1 MDARDFYEYLL
12 TKGFERRRSQEEFIE
27 IVRELIEEGGVKLVE
42 APTGTG
48 KTFAYLIPL
57 ITSGQRAIIST
68 GTKILQDQL
77 RRDIEFLAGHYR
89 LLTGEEISYAIL
101 KGKGNYLCLDR
112 FHKEKLT
119 PEELGDIPE
128 LLETEWEG
136 DLTLSSC
143 SPEAIPK
150 LNVDEDY
157 CTSHYRKV
165 CPYRMECYYWEKVK
179 SKERKARILVV
190 NHALLALKEFDDTE
204 DRILVVDEAHELDR
218 YLTLASTSVLSLYWF
233 RELIGNLE
241 KLLNR
246 EIRLSPE
253 DFFREKFEKLFK
265 EESQEISLD
274 SLSSY
279 VPQLRKEL
287 ADPIRRLVQEFRDR
301 LLSEVEEFLEGRLMI
316 SFRLKSFLEG
326 TMLFPPEFLERFK
339 AGYEEP
345 EKEEKRLIE
354 KVKKLDYLDRKVRK
368 LSQFLR
374 LCEEDREDL
383 GYKVS
388 RSWSKRLQTY
398 NYRLEIFPVFPRG
411 IVEPELYRGVLLTS
425 ATVDPEDIRFTTGI
439 TGDFHRLDHNFDYS
453 KVTFIITNTNPK
465 KEGWEEKLKESYE
478 DIRNVYNKVLVL
490 LTNRRHLKLFEGN
503 KEVAK
508 QGEGSLNSLLEKLRK
523 GEIKVLVGLDSLWT
537 GVDVRGEKGIL
548 MSKLPF
554 ESPEDPV
561 TYHRIRYLRSIGE
574 DPFEYQRRKA
584 FIKFRQGV
592 GRLMRQKTDS
602 GTIVLCDN
610 RIWRYREFID
620 FLRQLGVNVIY
631 EKNFTARRTWGRP
644 YSRP

>member
-1 MDARDFYEYLL
+1 MDTESFYEYLL
-12 TKGFERRRSQEEFIE
+12 TKGYERRSSQEEFIG
-27 IVRELIEEGGVKLVE
+27 IVQELIEEGDVKLVE

-77 RRDIEFLAGHYR
+77 RRDIEFLTGHYR
-89 LLTGEEISYAIL
+89 LLTGEEVSYAVL

-112 FHKEKLT
+112 FYKERL
-119 PEELGDIPE
+119 PSEELGDIQE
-128 LLETEWEG
+128 LMETEWEG

-143 SPEAIPK
+143 SPEAISK
-150 LNVDEDY
+150 LNVDDDY
-157 CTSHYRKV
+157 CTVHYRNV
-165 CPYRMECYYWEKVK
+165 CPYRGECYYWERVK
-179 SKERKARILVV
+179 SKERKAQILVV
-190 NHALLALKEFDDTE
+190 NHALLALKDFEDTE
-204 DRILVVDEAHELDR
+204 DRVLVIDEAHELDR
-218 YLTLASTSVLSLYWF
+218 YLTLASTSALSLYWF

-241 KLLNR
+241 KLLER
-246 EIRLSPE
+246 EIKLSPE
-253 DFFREKFEKLFK
+253 DFFRESFEKLFK
-265 EESQEISLD
+265 EDNQEISME
-274 SLSSY
+274 SLSPY
-279 VPQLRKEL
+279 IPALRKEL
-287 ADPIRRLVQEFRDR
+287 ADPVKRLVHEFRER
-301 LLSEVEEFLEGRLMI
+301 LLSEVEDFLEGRLMI
-316 SFRLKSFLEG
+316 SFRLKGFLEG
-326 TMLFPPEFLERFK
+326 TMLFPPDFLERFR

-345 EKEEKRLIE
+345 DEGEKELIE
-354 KVKKLDYLDRKVRK
+354 KVKKIDYLERKLQK

-374 LCEEDREDL
+374 LCEEDREEF

-411 IVEPELYRGVLLTS
+411 IVEPHSYKGVLLTS
-425 ATVDPEDIRFTTGI
+425 ATIDPEDIRFTTGI
-439 TGDFHRLDHNFDYS
+439 EGDFYRLGHNFDYS
-453 KVTFIITNTNPK
+453 RVTFIITNTNPR

-478 DIRNVYNKVLVL
+478 DIRSVHDRVLVL
-490 LTNRRHLKLFEGN
+490 LTNRKHLKLFEGN
-503 KEVAK
+503 GEVAR
-508 QGEGSLNSLLEKLRK
+508 QGEGSLNSLIEKLRE
-523 GEIKVLVGLDSLWT
+523 GRIKVLVGLDSLWT
-537 GVDVRGEKGIL
+537 GIDVRGEKGIL

-592 GRLMRQKTDS
+592 GRLVRQKTDS

-610 RIWRYREFID
+610 RIWRYREFVD
-620 FLRQLGVNVIY
+620 FLRELGVNIVY
-631 EKNFTARRTWGRP
+631 EKNLTSRRTSGRP

>member
-1 MDARDFYEYLL
+1 MEARDFYEYLL
-12 TKGFERRRSQEEFIE
+12 SKGFERRRSQESFID

-89 LLTGEEISYAIL
+89 LLTGEEVSYAVL

-112 FHKEKLT
+112 FHKEKL
-119 PEELGDIPE
+119 PAEELGDIPE
-128 LLETEWEG
+128 LMETEWDG

-143 SPEAIPK
+143 SPEAFSK
-150 LNVDEDY
+150 LNVDEDH
-157 CTSHYRKV
+157 CTPHYRSV
-165 CPYRMECYYWEKVK
+165 CPYRSKCYYWEKVK
-179 SKERKARILVV
+179 SRERKAQILVV
-190 NHALLALKEFDDTE
+190 NHALLALKEFEETE
-204 DRILVVDEAHELDR
+204 DKVLVIDEAHELDR
-218 YLTLASTSVLSLYWF
+218 YLTLASTSTLSLYWF
-233 RELIGNLE
+233 RELIGTLE
-241 KLLNR
+241 RLLER
-246 EIRLSPE
+246 EIKLNPE
-253 DFFREKFEKLFK
+253 DFFRENFEKLF
-265 EESQEISLD
+265 EEEDQEVPLD
-274 SLSSY
+274 SLSPY
-279 VPQLRKEL
+279 APQLRREL
-287 ADPIRRLVQEFRDR
+287 ADPIKRLVQEFREK

-326 TMLFPPEFLERFK
+326 TMLFPPEFLERFR

-345 EKEEKRLIE
+345 EEEERKLMERI
-354 KVKKLDYLDRKVRK
+354 KKLEFLDRKVRK

-374 LCEEDREDL
+374 LCEEGREEL

-388 RSWSKRLQTY
+388 RSWSRRLQTY

-439 TGDFHRLDHNFDYS
+439 VGDFHRLDHNFDYS
-453 KVTFIITNTNPK
+453 RVTFIITNTNPK
-465 KEGWEEKLKESYE
+465 KEGWEEKLRESYE
-478 DIRNVYNKVLVL
+478 DIRSVYDKILVL
-490 LTNRRHLKLFEGN
+490 LTNKRHLKLFEKNG
-503 KEVAK
+503 EVAK
-508 QGEGSLNSLLEKLRK
+508 QGEGSLNSLLEELRE
-523 GEIKVLVGLDSLWT
+523 GRIKVLVGLDSLWT
-537 GVDVRGEKGIL
+537 GIDVRGEKGIL

-561 TYHRIRYLRSIGE
+561 TYHRIRYLKSVGE

-610 RIWRYREFID
+610 RIWRYREFIN
-620 FLRQLGVNVIY
+620 FLRELGVNIVY
-631 EKNFTARRTWGRP
+631 EKNLTARRTWGRP